1 MNTATRSTLCLYQG
15 TLIFIQKAYKEIEQ
29 IPDYSC
35 LWDVHCLD
43 VQHRCD
49 IQKGILIILT
59 TTILPTKTSSLLIA
73 HWS

>member
-1 MNTATRSTLCLYQG
+1 M
-15 TLIFIQKAYKEIEQ
+15 AYKEIEQ

-43 VQHRCD
+43 VQDRCD